1 MDQWLKKVKNE
12 AEKTN
17 NLLLREFCQQL
28 LGKRLYCRR
37 SKLNFIYFPLDY
49 LANGTTLHHGREKTV
64 EFIRSCLETETIQ
77 IGILVSQGFESL
89 IQEEELCCACTSQ
102 EKQDFLQYIFDAFP
116 NGSPFVERELVSSI
130 RLILNIV
137 RTQCLVLS
145 EHIICKLI
153 QFTLGVL
160 RTTNIDLRRETCQL
174 CASKLEAFYNFRPV
188 TTKED
193 RQYTDD
199 GLIIFNSTELDY
211 YKQALTLMEYQT
223 SLIHELSR
231 KPDQTLQR
239 IFILELHDLLVRSL
253 TRTVYFYQ
261 PFIDF
266 IWKKYSP
273 AVVSFLG
280 SPIIDARCIMYVKN
294 NASDPHLRRIVYR
307 IILNLICFIAPI
319 GSLRSVSETLFQRL
333 CLSQTTNERSD
344 LLIVLNEVITSQS
357 LISLISPPWIHSVE
371 TTNDSDLSLF
381 RKIISIIAEC
391 SSSDDR
397 ILVNNAYLCLN
408 HCLEQLKKFCDEAL
422 FFDNDEEQAIRR
434 LYKKFSYPIVP
445 LFISTDYLL
454 NLLKND
460 KLNIDEVYLTF
471 ESSTLDKVNFYAYH
485 LKILLKTSDEQHI
498 TSVCDFDD
506 ALLQFSS
513 FISNEYSSKIS
524 LSSETSPTVVT
535 NPDGV
540 YATTIWFLW
549 YCCRRQLQ
557 QLFDSNMPSTISKN
571 SFVADIMN
579 SGFMLCIE
587 PDWMDTLYDIY
598 FEKFN
603 IFEDLSDQFKT
614 VLHQMLIDIRSFDM
628 RSVKAASGDLT
639 SRHDA
644 KSIALSICHRLVQM
658 CWSALLGALT
668 PMLTKNHS
676 MDSDLTS
683 SNSILSNTISEKYI
697 EAHELVFQGL
707 KLVFQLAVTVGLP
720 DNACY
725 VLHCV
730 VSTIEQGWLMDNQRK
745 IFSKHHRLHY
755 LDVMAINFI
764 LQLYMNDLNDCP
776 TIIYKYVLRCCVHLC
791 LLEMQC
797 CPPKEKLDLTV
808 HQHGHVSYELN
819 NANSSSSSN
828 DSSTASLLQLSNIDK
843 TGHIHD
849 KSCANILQ
857 ALSCRSD
864 KLFELVARNLDL
876 DSLLEFFE
884 QIRLLTETPM
894 SKRTSDISPLPPQN
908 LFPMHVVIERVGDMT
923 LGIIASLRPRY
934 HVCKV
939 WSCVSQLFIQGA
951 THRDIQLAKRT
962 ISHMHRDLRSWLS
975 VRPEY
980 PNFQLNEAFF
990 KPFEHLICTEQ
1001 CDSIVENQI
1010 VNSICELVELN
1021 TNAIMSGWRSIF
1033 TCLKAVKIEQH
1044 RRSIEMNT
1052 TTSKDKQYDENETEQ
1067 AGVELYR
1074 VNAIL
1079 EVLEAF
1085 FSCENL
1091 NVISQ
1096 ASVDCLQCL
1105 FCYLREPEPFTP
1117 MVNSPFGDSFDEN
1130 DEEHNQIELVLPAL
1144 NMIQKFTT
1152 IFIHCYVTS
1161 SNYVFATKKR
1171 TRQFESTSF
1180 TNSTF
1185 SNFSSTFFSY
1195 LDMSTSTE
1203 TILRSFELKLVGY
1216 MRQLSDDLDL
1226 VDNTTHL
1233 LNVWSYMIEGLTD
1246 TIFSCSNHY
1255 HIKIIDQYFVILK
1268 LTFDSVGH
1276 RFSIYLICCVIIPWL
1291 QSFVCSN
1298 FLKVT
1303 SSLRKLTIFRRHAQ
1317 RQTSTFMNITAW
1329 RLFLGNLLEHI
1340 LYIFEAAKEF
1350 EEYHHILFDCFQS
1363 MLIDWLCVANEYVGR
1378 LGLSCIKHLI
1388 SNISKKFDQSL
1399 KSICIDNIQHAL
1411 LLTSLP
1417 TEYLMYEFLVSSP
1430 EDLLHNVRVYVQND
1444 SNASILSSY
1453 GLANGDISIFPLCQ
1467 QLFNEHHQPQPQP
1480 QPQQQ
1485 QQQQKVIEGK
1495 FFRFTF
1501 RTKTAIIND
1510 PNPHEIQMK
1519 NFVFLN
1525 YFHLQLIHIVGEL
1538 NWSELIPCL
1547 IQTIDLAERF
1557 DSAVSNFG
1565 LRNILQQLFTF
1576 DPPAVS
1582 FQHIKRIAFQYLVDH
1597 LMPGVKNE
1605 LVKQSI
1611 QSANSNLQQEN
1622 DEQIDNNLDEYVSFP
1637 ETLSPSQEINGDIV
1651 KQKGFFSQFTSYIIT
1666 NPHNYIGLLKMLSDG
1681 IADILFTGLNRFETC
1696 TEMNQIGLYLL
1707 RADQDLID
1715 RFIATTAQ
1723 STLKQCPVSEN
1734 EIEYFIVNQD
1744 MICRVLNDHKILRKI
1759 DLANSTSPDRR
1770 KSSSTPLQSPSLPNY
1785 HPFLSQSLF
1794 NDTTK
1799 SPTDDQRTF
1808 QETLSMRNTEHIS
1821 IALKLYVD
1829 GWNDLCLYLATAL
1842 QENGCLC
1849 SPIGASSNLL
1859 ISSLERWLFVCATNA
1874 TNRQLKNLLLDILM
1888 KYGGKEAII
1897 TRT

>member
-1 MDQWLKKVKNE
+1 MAQWLTKVQQE
-12 AEKTN
+12 ADKTN

-28 LGKRLYCRR
+28 
-37 SKLNFIYFPLDY
+37 SDY
-49 LANGTTLHHGREKTV
+49 LSHGTTLHYGREKV
-64 EFIRSCLETETIQ
+64 LEFIRSCLETETQ
-77 IGILVSQGFESL
+77 HIGTLVSRGFEKL
-89 IQEEELCCACTSQ
+89 ILEEESCRECTLQ

-116 NGSPFVERELVSSI
+116 NGSPLVERELVGSI
-130 RLILNIV
+130 RLILEIV
-137 RTQCLVLS
+137 RTQCPVLS
-145 EHIICKLI
+145 GHVLCKLI

-160 RTTNIDLRRETCQL
+160 RTTNSDLRRETCQL
-174 CASKLEAFYNFRPV
+174 CASKLEAFYNFRPLMP
-188 TTKED
+188 KEE

-199 GLIIFNSTELDY
+199 GNIILNQSEIDY
-211 YKQALTLMEYQT
+211 YRQLLTLMEYQT
-223 SLIHELSR
+223 TLVNELSR
-231 KPDQTLQR
+231 KQDQTLQR
-239 IFILELHDLLVRSL
+239 IFVLELHDLLIRSL
-253 TRTVYFYQ
+253 SRTVYFYQ

-273 AVVSFLG
+273 AVISFLG

-294 NASDPHLRRIVYR
+294 NASDPHLRRTVYR

-333 CLSQTTNERSD
+333 CLSQTTNERLD
-344 LLIVLNEVITSQS
+344 LLIVLNEVITSRS
-357 LISLISPPWIHSVE
+357 LISVISPPWIHSTE
-371 TTNDSDLSLF
+371 ATNDSDLSLF

-397 ILVNNAYLCLN
+397 NLVNNAYLCLN
-408 HCLEQLKKFCDEAL
+408 HCLEQLIKFSTEAL
-422 FFDNDEEQAIRR
+422 FFDSDEEQAIRKA
-434 LYKKFSYPIVP
+434 YKKFGYPIVP
-445 LFISTDYLL
+445 LFIDTNNIL
-454 NLLKND
+454 NLINNE
-460 KLNIDEVYLTF
+460 NINTAEQEKEICLTA
-471 ESSTLDKVNFYAYH
+471 ESTTLDKVKFYVNH
-485 LKILLKTSDEQHI
+485 LKNLLKTSDQQHI
-498 TSVCDFDD
+498 TSVSDFDD

-513 FISNEYSSKIS
+513 FISNEYSSKMS
-524 LSSETSPTVVT
+524 FSFDTSTTIVT
-535 NPDGV
+535 NPDGI

-557 QLFDSNMPSTISKN
+557 QLFDSNISSTISKS
-571 SFVADIMN
+571 SFITDIMN
-579 SGFMLCIE
+579 SGLMLCIE
-587 PDWMDTLYDIY
+587 PDWMDTLYDMY
-598 FEKFN
+598 YEQFN
-603 IFEDLSDQFKT
+603 VFDNLSEQFKT
-614 VLHQMLIDIRSFDM
+614 VLHQMLIDIRPFNI
-628 RSVKAASGDLT
+628 RSMKSAIGDST
-639 SRHDA
+639 SKHDA
-644 KSIALSICHRLVQM
+644 RSTALSVCHRLVQM
-658 CWSALLGALT
+658 CWSAILGALT

-676 MDSDLTS
+676 IDSDLTS
-683 SNSILSNTISEKYI
+683 SNLILSNTISEKLI
-697 EAHELVFQGL
+697 ETHELVFQSL

-720 DNACY
+720 NNACY

-730 VSTIEQGWLMDNQRK
+730 VSTIEQGWIVENQKK
-745 IFSKHHRLHY
+745 IFTKHNRLHY

-764 LQLYMNDLNDCP
+764 LQLYMNDINNCP
-776 TIIYKYVLRCCVHLC
+776 NITYKHILRCCVHLC

-797 CPPKEKLDLTV
+797 CPPKEKLDLTL
-808 HQHGHVSYELN
+808 HQHGHVSCELN
-819 NANSSSSSN
+819 NGVSSSSN
-828 DSSTASLLQLSNIDK
+828 DSSTSSLLQLNNIDK

-864 KLFELVARNLDL
+864 KLYELVVRQLDL

-884 QIRLLTETPM
+884 QIRLLTETPLQ
-894 SKRTSDISPLPPQN
+894 KRTSDISPSLLQN
-908 LFPMHVVIERVGDMT
+908 LFPMHVVIERIGDMT

-951 THRDIQLAKRT
+951 THHDIQLAKRT

-980 PNFQLNEAFF
+980 PNFQLNETFF

-1033 TCLKAVKIEQH
+1033 ACLKTVKIEQH
-1044 RRSIEMNT
+1044 RRSIGIKNSTMKET
-1052 TTSKDKQYDENETEQ
+1052 KTDEDETEQ

-1091 NVISQ
+1091 NVIAQ

-1130 DEEHNQIELVLPAL
+1130 DEEHNQIELVMPAL

-1152 IFIHCYVTS
+1152 IFVHCFVTS
-1161 SNYVFATKKR
+1161 SNHVFATKKR

-1180 TNSTF
+1180 TYSTF
-1185 SNFSSTFFSY
+1185 SNFSPSFFSY
-1195 LDMSTSTE
+1195 LDLSISSD

-1226 VDNTTHL
+1226 IDNTTHL

-1255 HIKIIDQYFVILK
+1255 HTKIIDQYFLILK
-1268 LTFDSVGH
+1268 LTYDSVGH

-1298 FLKVT
+1298 FLKMT

-1317 RQTSTFMNITAW
+1317 RQNSTFMNIIAW

-1340 LYIFEAAKEF
+1340 LYIFDMAKEF

-1388 SNISKKFDQSL
+1388 TNISKKFDPSL
-1399 KSICIDNIQHAL
+1399 RSICIDNLQHAL

-1417 TEYLMYEFLVSSP
+1417 TEYLIYEFRISSP
-1430 EDLLHNVRVYVQND
+1430 EDLLRNVRVYVQND
-1444 SNASILSSY
+1444 SNSSQSSY
-1453 GLANGDISIFPLCQ
+1453 GMANGDSSIFPLCQ
-1467 QLFNEHHQPQPQP
+1467 QLFNEHQQ

-1485 QQQQKVIEGK
+1485 QKIPEGK

-1501 RTKTAIIND
+1501 RTVTTSINTD
-1510 PNPHEIQMK
+1510 PSPHEIQMK
-1519 NFVFLN
+1519 TFVYLN
-1525 YFHLQLIHIVGEL
+1525 YFHLQLIHIIGEL
-1538 NWSELIPCL
+1538 NWPEFTPCL
-1547 IQTIDLAERF
+1547 SQTIDLAERF
-1557 DSAVSNFG
+1557 DSFSNHFG
-1565 LRNILQQLFTF
+1565 LRNILQQLFIF
-1576 DPPAVS
+1576 DPPAVT
-1582 FQHIKRIAFQYLVDH
+1582 FQHVKRVAFQYLVDY
-1597 LMPGVKNE
+1597 LMRGVKDE

-1611 QSANSNLQQEN
+1611 DSANLNLQQEN
-1622 DEQIDNNLDEYVSFP
+1622 NELIDKANDEYESFP
-1637 ETLSPSQEINGDIV
+1637 ETSSPQQQQFVGNIEKKI
-1651 KQKGFFSQFTSYIIT
+1651 GFFGRFATHLAATSY
-1666 NPHNYIGLLKMLSDG
+1666 NYIDLLKLLSDG
-1681 IADILFTGLNRFETC
+1681 IADLLFTGSNQLETHIE
-1696 TEMNQIGLYLL
+1696 TDQYGLYLL
-1707 RADQDLID
+1707 RADQDLLD
-1715 RFIATTAQ
+1715 KFLP
-1723 STLKQCPVSEN
+1723 STCQIVSRRSSISEN

-1744 MICRVLNDHKILRKI
+1744 MICRVLNDHKIIRKVETP
-1759 DLANSTSPDRR
+1759 TSPSPAQR
-1770 KSSSTPLQSPSLPNY
+1770 KSSTIPSPST
-1785 HPFLSQSLF
+1785 HQRFFSQSLL
-1794 NDTTK
+1794 NENTK
-1799 SPTDDQRTF
+1799 INTDDQRSL
-1808 QETLSMRNTEHIS
+1808 QETLSARNTEHIS

-1829 GWNDLCLYLATAL
+1829 GWNDLCLYLAKSL
-1842 QENGCLC
+1842 QENGCWF
-1849 SPIGASSNLL
+1849 STIGSGNSLL
-1859 ISSLERWLFVCATNA
+1859 MPSLERWLFVCATNA
-1874 TNRQLKNLLLDILM
+1874 SNRQLKNLLLDILM
-1888 KYGGKEAII
+1888 KYGGKDSIV